1 MEVLEAQV
9 MDEQEK
15 EVEIR
20 GSPLWMYR
28 RFPQIEKE
36 RLIRMIR
43 ILRKEAVKV
52 RRLINEVE
60 GVREALT
67 ELIIDENPRCV
78 DVLTD
83 AYGFGGTKLGN
94 VVLKYGSRVLKSI
107 NPDSGLLT
115 LVLERMK
122 EEGKQDDVK
131 FRRLLSGHRRCVNL
145 KRRIVEGNIRLVFHV
160 AKKYTGYG
168 VPLEDLVQEGIIGLM
183 RGVDRYDPD
192 RGTEFSTLVVE
203 WIEQSIQKVVL
214 SYRHI
219 VSFPARL
226 LERTW
231 KILRAEAQL
240 RQELERE
247 PGFGEIA
254 ERAGLSEE
262 EVKEISALQPPLSLD
277 EPVGDDEDFTL
288 MDVLGYEDDPS
299 RYMSIVPEVIKDFP
313 EKERMVLQLRYGLHD
328 GIERT
333 LEEVGQKL
341 GVTKERV
348 RQIELKG
355 FERLKK
361 RLRR

>member
-1 MEVLEAQV
+1 MELLEAQV

-28 RFPQIEKE
+28 RFPQKIEREK
-36 RLIRMIR
+36 LIRMIR

-52 RRLINEVE
+52 RRLVNEVE

-94 VVLKYGSRVLKSI
+94 VILKYGSRVLKSI

-115 LVLERMK
+115 VVLERMK

-145 KRRIVEGNIRLVFHV
+145 KRRIVEENIRLVFHV

-168 VPLEDLVQEGIIGLM
+168 VPFEDLIQEGVIGLM

-192 RGTEFSTLVVE
+192 RGEFSTLAVE

-226 LERTW
+226 LERTS
-231 KILRAEAQL
+231 KILRVEAQL

-247 PGFGEIA
+247 PTFEEIA

-262 EVKEISALQPPLSLD
+262 EVKEMSVLQPPLSLD

-299 RYMSIVPEVIKDFP
+299 RYVSTVFEVIKDFP
-313 EKERMVLQLRYGLHD
+313 EKERAVLELRYGLGD

-355 FERLKK
+355 FERLKR
-361 RLRR
+361 RLWR

>member
-1 MEVLEAQV
+1 ME
-9 MDEQEK
+9 
-15 EVEIR
+15 R
-20 GSPLWMYR
+20 
-28 RFPQIEKE
+28 
-36 RLIRMIR
+36 
-43 ILRKEAVKV
+43 
-52 RRLINEVE
+52 E
-60 GVREALT
+60 GRSDT
-67 ELIIDENPRCV
+67 
-78 DVLTD
+78 
-83 AYGFGGTKLGN
+83 
-94 VVLKYGSRVLKSI
+94 
-107 NPDSGLLT
+107 
-115 LVLERMK
+115 
-122 EEGKQDDVK
+122 K

-145 KRRIVEGNIRLVFHV
+145 KKRIVEGNIRLVFHV
-160 AKKYTGYG
+160 AKKYRDYG
-168 VPLEDLVQEGIIGLM
+168 VPFEDLVQEGIIGLM

-203 WIEQSIQKVVL
+203 WIEQCVQRAVV

-219 VSFPARL
+219 VSLPARL
-226 LERTW
+226 LEKTSR
-231 KILRAEAQL
+231 ILRVEAQL

-262 EVKEISALQPPLSLD
+262 EVKEMLIVQPPLSLD
-277 EPVGDDEDFTL
+277 EPVGDDDFTL

-299 RYMSIVPEVIKDFP
+299 RYVSTVPEVIKDFP
-313 EKERMVLQLRYGLHD
+313 EKERVVLELRYGLED

-341 GVTKERV
+341 GVTKERI

>member
-1 MEVLEAQV
+1 MELLKTEV
-9 MDEQEK
+9 MDEPER

-52 RRLINEVE
+52 RRLVNEVE

-115 LVLERMK
+115 VVLEKMK

-131 FRRLLSGHRRCVNL
+131 FRRLVSGHRRCVAL
-145 KRRIVEGNIRLVFHV
+145 KRRIVEGNMGLVFYV

-168 VPLEDLVQEGIIGLM
+168 VPFEDLVQEGIIGLM

-192 RGTEFSTLVVE
+192 RGEFSTLAVE
-203 WIEQSIQKVVL
+203 WIEQSVQRVVL

-226 LERTW
+226 LERTS
-231 KILRAEAQL
+231 KILKFEAQL

-247 PGFGEIA
+247 PTFEEIA

-262 EVKEISALQPPLSLD
+262 EVKEISVVQAPLSLD
-277 EPVGDDEDFTL
+277 EPVGDDDFTL

-299 RYMSIVPEVIKDFP
+299 RYVSTVPEVIKDFP
-313 EKERMVLQLRYGLHD
+313 EKERVVLELRYGLED

-341 GVTKERV
+341 GVTRERV